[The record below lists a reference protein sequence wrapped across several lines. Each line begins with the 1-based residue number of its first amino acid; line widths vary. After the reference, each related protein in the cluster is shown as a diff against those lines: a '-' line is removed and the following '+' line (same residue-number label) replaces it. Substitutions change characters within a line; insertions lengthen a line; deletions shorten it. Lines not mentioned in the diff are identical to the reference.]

1 MNEERDEA
9 IDFFHEDEAEK
20 SRQDIEAAAFTKNQS
35 ISRKVAIREGARTVE
50 SELVPVSSTLDRELE
65 SYRHQWNH
73 LLGKNSS
80 ENLTDDVNAL
90 IRDYVRRVLRTIK
103 SNGVTRDRIQSLAET
118 LVKTP
123 SMQKIHDHDAL
134 LMYTQLYM
142 IKMIKSIPN

>member
-1 MNEERDEA
+1 MCSSDL
-9 IDFFHEDEAEK
+9 
-20 SRQDIEAAAFTKNQS
+20 
-35 ISRKVAIREGARTVE
+35 E